1 MRKKNIKR
9 VLIHFRMAGEKLK
22 LHPESTFSRFTPKKG
37 IYQTWG
43 GGSGQNIIN
52 LNSLSKK

>member
-1 MRKKNIKR
+1 
-9 VLIHFRMAGEKLK
+9 MAGEKLK